1 MIWRKIG
8 GNQEE
13 PQPPTCWRDFAIRR
27 SRTEG
32 GTTEKR
38 VFPPVNGASRRWR
51 TDGPKGPSIAAVRG
65 QILISDLII
74 SMAVFLLLIAIAYE
88 AYNRQT
94 DRLGE
99 WHARVS
105 ADDAMQR
112 GLAAIT
118 DAQGNPTN
126 WAAAGYDPSQAAVLS
141 LGAAEGR
148 GRIDAFKLGRLAA
161 FFNDSAYY
169 NATRLKMGLGYF
181 DADVR
186 VSGLDGTNISA
197 MGSPPTSSSVVL
209 SAGTRL
215 AAYGNRTVLVRLR
228 VWKNE

>member
-1 MIWRKIG
+1 MNKKNKKAANPVRASPLPRPG
-8 GNQEE
+8 DS
-13 PQPPTCWRDFAIRR
+13 RFA
-27 SRTEG
+27 
-32 GTTEKR
+32 
-38 VFPPVNGASRRWR
+38 
-51 TDGPKGPSIAAVRG
+51 RG

-88 AYNRQT
+88 AYNRQIG
-94 DRLGE
+94 RLGE
-99 WHARVS
+99 WHTGVS

-112 GLAAIT
+112 GLAAIV

-126 WAAAGYDPSQAAVLS
+126 WAVAGSNPLQSSIRS

-148 GRIDAFKLGRLAA
+148 GRIDAVKLGQLAV
-161 FFNDSAYY
+161 FFNDSDYY

-186 VSGLDGTNISA
+186 VSGLDGTNISV
-197 MGSPPTSSSVVL
+197 MGSPPTSSSIVL

-215 AAYGNRTVLVRLR
+215 AVYGNRTVLVRLR
-228 VWKNE
+228 VWKNEQ

>member
-1 MIWRKIG
+1 MQRK
-8 GNQEE
+8 
-13 PQPPTCWRDFAIRR
+13 TA
-27 SRTEG
+27 
-32 GTTEKR
+32 TT
-38 VFPPVNGASRRWR
+38 F
-51 TDGPKGPSIAAVRG
+51 RG

-99 WHARVS
+99 WHTQVL
-105 ADDAMQR
+105 ADDAVQR
-112 GLAAIT
+112 GLAAIV

-126 WAAAGYDPSQAAVLS
+126 WAAAGYNPLQASILA

-148 GRIDAFKLGRLAA
+148 GRIDAVKLGRLAV
-161 FFNDSAYY
+161 FFNDPSYY

-186 VSGLDGTNISA
+186 VSGMDGANITV
-197 MGSPPTSSSVVL
+197 MGSPPGSGSAVL

-215 AAYGNRTVLVRLR
+215 AAYGNQTVLVRLR
-228 VWKNE
+228 VWKNEQ